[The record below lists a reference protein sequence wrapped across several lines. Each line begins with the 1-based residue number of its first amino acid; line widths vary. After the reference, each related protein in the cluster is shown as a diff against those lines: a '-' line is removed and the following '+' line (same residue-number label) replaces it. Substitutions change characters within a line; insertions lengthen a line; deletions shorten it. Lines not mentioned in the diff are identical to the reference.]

1 MTSAIAHTLDIMWN
15 SVIITEIVFHGVVN
29 ISDDMA
35 AISVVVSHGN
45 HHSDQ

>member
-15 SVIITEIVFHGVVN
+15 SVIITEIVFHSVVN

-35 AISVVVSHGN
+35 TISVIVSHGN
-45 HHSDQ
+45 HHFNQ

>member
-1 MTSAIAHTLDIMWN
+1 MTPAIAHTLDIMWN
-15 SVIITEIVFHGVVN
+15 SVIIDEIVFHSVVN

-35 AISVVVSHGN
+35 AISVIVSHGN